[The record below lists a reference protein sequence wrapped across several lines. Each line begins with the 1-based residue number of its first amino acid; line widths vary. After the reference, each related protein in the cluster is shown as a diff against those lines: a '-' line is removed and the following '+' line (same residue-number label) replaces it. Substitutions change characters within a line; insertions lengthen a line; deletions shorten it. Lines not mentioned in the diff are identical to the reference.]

1 LAART
6 LPLGGS
12 PGKLGGR
19 RNAPTTAEAEQIAIL
34 ALAHIAADSD
44 RLGRFVALTG
54 IEPDG
59 LRAAAASP
67 GFFRAVLDH
76 IAGHE
81 PDLLAFAAEAGIAPE
96 RISAAHQA
104 LSADEHWSG

>member
-6 LPLGGS
+6 LTHGGS
-12 PGKLGGR
+12 PGKRGGR
-19 RNAPTTAEAEQIAIL
+19 RDVPTIAEAEQIAVL

-44 RLGRFVALTG
+44 RLERFVALTG
-54 IEPDG
+54 LAPDSM
-59 LRAAAASP
+59 RAAAGNP
-67 GFFRAVLDH
+67 GFFRAILDH

-81 PDLLAFAAEAGIAPE
+81 PDLLAFAAEAGLAPE
-96 RISAAHQA
+96 RIAAAHQA